1 MIIKQQTL
9 RQITYRNFSLG
20 GRGKLMS
27 WKHLASD
34 MLKKVLPEVL
44 MLRDRDA
51 SIFLRYTG
59 TPITQR

>member
-1 MIIKQQTL
+1 
-9 RQITYRNFSLG
+9 
-20 GRGKLMS
+20 MS

-44 MLRDRDA
+44 TLRDRDA